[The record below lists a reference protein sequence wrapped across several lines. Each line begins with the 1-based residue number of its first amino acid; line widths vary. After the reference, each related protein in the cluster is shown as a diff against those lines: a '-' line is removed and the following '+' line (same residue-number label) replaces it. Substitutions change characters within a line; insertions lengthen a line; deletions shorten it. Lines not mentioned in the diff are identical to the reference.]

1 VIADKPAYKD
11 GLCRRVD
18 SLGHFVFKY
27 SDDHGRTWSAK
38 RYDIPMRDFEIDR
51 KNPYGGK
58 LKFFWT
64 VGRAFSFKGAGYV
77 PVHKVGGFGEGFF
90 TSSEGALM
98 RSPNIETE
106 KDPEKIKWETLPD
119 GEIGLRTPPG
129 GGPIAEEHSFSVLSD
144 GSFFSVYRTIDGASA
159 FSYSR
164 DAGRTWETPQYMRYA
179 DGRIMKHSRAA
190 NFAWRCENGKYLYW
204 FHNHG
209 GRFILEHPNRRSMAY
224 EDRNPVWLA
233 GGVEVDSPKGK
244 IIRWSQPEIALYD
257 DDTYIRMSYPDLVED
272 GGKYFLT
279 ETQKDVARVH
289 EISPTLLQGLWSQFD
304 DVPKTIVSKPL
315 VDVGSKGQAI
325 PESVNMPVLPL
336 FNQRSRR
343 GDYGADD
350 LRNGFTLDLWTK
362 LASLAPGQV
371 LLDNRTPDRK
381 GLLLSTAENGAVE
394 LTIYDGR
401 TENRVVSD
409 SGVLTAGADH
419 HVGVV
424 VDGGPKIVTFVIDG
438 KLNDGGTER
447 QFGWTRFS
455 PNLRNANGARTLQ
468 VGRKVQRLRVYGRAL
483 RTSEVIANFRSKL

>member
-1 VIADKPAYKD
+1 
-11 GLCRRVD
+11 
-18 SLGHFVFKY
+18 
-27 SDDHGRTWSAK
+27 
-38 RYDIPMRDFEIDR
+38 
-51 KNPYGGK
+51 
-58 LKFFWT
+58 
-64 VGRAFSFKGAGYV
+64 
-77 PVHKVGGFGEGFF
+77 
-90 TSSEGALM
+90 
-98 RSPNIETE
+98 
-106 KDPEKIKWETLPD
+106 
-119 GEIGLRTPPG
+119 
-129 GGPIAEEHSFSVLSD
+129 
-144 GSFFSVYRTIDGASA
+144 
-159 FSYSR
+159 
-164 DAGRTWETPQYMRYA
+164 MRYA